1 MSKSPSPPRLSLILT
16 LLVLAQFVIVLD
28 FSIVQIALP
37 TMRTELGI
45 SLADSQWIVSAYGLT
60 FAGFLLL
67 SGRASDLYG
76 RRRLFGIGLVVFAL
90 SSLAGGLAPSEGVL
104 IGARAVQGI
113 GAAIASATGLSLL
126 VVTFAEGRA
135 RNRALSVF
143 AAVSSAAFAAGVILG
158 GVLTATLGWRSIFFV
173 NVPIGIVTAVLA
185 TRLLVESRGESTQR
199 RLDLPGALS
208 VTIGLSILVYALTN
222 AANEGLL
229 SLQTLAPLGLSAV
242 VLAGFLAIEHRSSA
256 PLMPLSFLRRGA
268 VFSANALAI
277 LTIAAVS
284 SMIFLLTIYL
294 QQIQGYSALSAGLAF
309 LPTALVFL
317 SVGGYLSAKLVTRFG
332 PKPVLLI
339 GMTVQALGFLLLTQL
354 AVGTSFAT
362 GLLPD
367 MLVVSLGA
375 ALSFTA
381 FNITAL
387 SGARRGEEG
396 LASGLINTS
405 TQVGGPIGLAIAV
418 TIVGVVATSLGAS
431 VTAAVATVDGFRYA
445 FLGAALLSGI
455 GILFASVI
463 STPKMVV
470 MSKEAGLQVST
481 PPPAPLSSPAAGGKM
496 SLAMN
501 KILVA
506 VDGSENGARAAKTA
520 IGFARDYHAELD
532 VLRVVPFSSAVA
544 PSNLRAGG
552 SGPGIL
558 KERYDYAEKEAEA
571 YVNTVVGEA
580 KSAGVSV
587 AGGTVVRGSGPP
599 ANAIVE
605 TAKKEGADVIVIGTR
620 GLGASGRFLQ
630 GSVSAGVV
638 ANSDVT
644 VVVVR

>member
-1 MSKSPSPPRLSLILT
+1 MKKTPSPPRLTLILS
-16 LLVLAQFVIVLD
+16 LLVAAQFVIVLD

-37 TMRTELGI
+37 TMRNELGI

-76 RRRLFGIGLVVFAL
+76 RRRLFAIGLVVFAL
-90 SSLAGGLAPSEGVL
+90 SSLAGGLAPSESVL

-126 VVTFAEGRA
+126 VVTFQEGRE

-143 AAVSSAAFAAGVILG
+143 AAVSSAGFAAGVILG

-173 NVPIGIVTAVLA
+173 NVPIGILTAVLA
-185 TRLLVESRGESTQR
+185 NRLLVESRGDTTQR

-208 VTIGLSILVYALTN
+208 VTAGLSILVYALTN
-222 AANEGLL
+222 AANSGLL
-229 SLQTLAPLGLSAV
+229 SLQTLAPLGLSTI
-242 VLAGFLAIEHRSSA
+242 VLAGFLVIEQRSSA

-268 VFSANALAI
+268 IFGANALAI

-294 QQIQGYSALSAGLAF
+294 QQIQGYSALSAGISF

-332 PKPVLLI
+332 PKPVLI
-339 GMTVQALGFLLLTQL
+339 VGTTIQAAGFLLLAQL
-354 AVGTSFAT
+354 AVGTPFVT
-362 GLLPD
+362 GLLPE

-381 FNITAL
+381 FNIAAL
-387 SGARRGEEG
+387 SGARKGEEG

-405 TQVGGPIGLAIAV
+405 TQVGGPVGLAIAV
-418 TIVGVVATSLGAS
+418 TIVGIVAASLGGS
-431 VTAAVATVDGFRYA
+431 VTAAAATVAGFRYA
-445 FLGAALLSGI
+445 FLGAAVLSVVGI
-455 GILFASVI
+455 AFASLMK
-463 STPKMVV
+463 SPKMVV
-470 MSKEAGLQVST
+470 MSRDTILDAT
-481 PPPAPLSSPAAGGKM
+481 APLSASVAEGKR
-496 SLAMN
+496 SFAMN

-506 VDGSENGARAAKTA
+506 VDGSENGERAARTA
-520 IGFARDYHAELD
+520 ISFARDYHAELD
-532 VLRVVPFSSAVA
+532 VLRVVQS
-544 PSNLRAGG
+544 PSNVTPSSPRAGG

-558 KERYDYAEKEAEA
+558 KERYDYAEKEAAA
-571 YVNTVVGEA
+571 YVNSVVGEA
-580 KSAGVSV
+580 KSAGESV
-587 AGGTVVRGSGPP
+587 AGGTVVRGNGPP

-605 TAKKEGADVIVIGTR
+605 TAKKEGADLIVIGTR

-638 ANSDVT
+638 ANSEVT

>member
-1 MSKSPSPPRLSLILT
+1 LTKPTPPPRLSLILT
-16 LLVLAQFVIVLD
+16 LLVAAQFVIVLD

-90 SSLAGGLAPSEGVL
+90 SSLAGGLAPSESVL
-104 IGARAVQGI
+104 IGARAIQGV

-126 VVTFAEGRA
+126 VVTFPEGRE

-173 NVPIGIVTAVLA
+173 NVPIGIVAAVMA
-185 TRLLVESRGESTQR
+185 RRFLVESRGDPTQR

-208 VTIGLSILVYALTN
+208 VTAGLSLLVYALTN
-222 AANEGLL
+222 AASEGLT
-229 SLQTLAPLGLSAV
+229 SIQTLAPLGLSAV
-242 VLAGFLAIEHRSSA
+242 VLAGFLAIERRSSA

-332 PKPVLLI
+332 PKPVLLV
-339 GMTVQALGFLLLTQL
+339 GMTIQAAGFLLLTQL
-354 AVGTSFAT
+354 AVGTPFLT

-381 FNITAL
+381 FNIAAL
-387 SGARRGEEG
+387 SGARKGEEG

-418 TIVGVVATSLGAS
+418 TIVGVVAAGLGAS

-445 FLGAALLSGI
+445 FLGASVLSGA
-455 GILFASVI
+455 GIVFALVI
-463 STPKMVV
+463 RSPKAVV
-470 MSKEAGLQVST
+470 MSKEASLQVA
-481 PPPAPLSSPAAGGKM
+481 APIPYAQGKM
-496 SLAMN
+496 SLAMS

-506 VDGSENGARAAKTA
+506 VDGSENGERAARTA

-532 VLRVVPFSSAVA
+532 VLRVVQSPSAVT
-544 PSNLRAGG
+544 PSSLRAGG
-552 SGPGIL
+552 SGSGIL
-558 KERYDYAEKEAEA
+558 KERYDSAEKEAEA
-571 YVNTVVGEA
+571 YVNSVVGEA

-605 TAKKEGADVIVIGTR
+605 TAKKEGADLIVIGTR
-620 GLGASGRFLQ
+620 GQGASGRFLQ

-638 ANSDVT
+638 AHSEVT

>member
-1 MSKSPSPPRLSLILT
+1 LTKPTPAPRLSLILT
-16 LLVLAQFVIVLD
+16 LLVAAQFVIVLD

-37 TMRTELGI
+37 TMRIELAI

-90 SSLAGGLAPSEGVL
+90 SSLAGGLAPSESVL
-104 IGARAVQGI
+104 IGARAVQGV

-126 VVTFAEGRA
+126 VVTFPEGRE
-135 RNRALSVF
+135 RNRALSIF

-173 NVPIGIVTAVLA
+173 NVPIGIVAAVMA
-185 TRLLVESRGESTQR
+185 RRFLVESRGDPTQR

-208 VTIGLSILVYALTN
+208 VTAGLSLLVYALTN
-222 AANEGLL
+222 AASEGLT
-229 SLQTLAPLGLSAV
+229 SPQTLAPLGLSAV
-242 VLAGFLAIEHRSSA
+242 VLAGFLAIERRSSA

-332 PKPVLLI
+332 PKPVLLV
-339 GMTVQALGFLLLTQL
+339 GMTIQAVGFLLLTQL
-354 AVGTSFAT
+354 AVGTSFLT

-381 FNITAL
+381 FNIAAL
-387 SGARRGEEG
+387 SGARKGEEG

-418 TIVGVVATSLGAS
+418 TIVGVVAAGLGAS
-431 VTAAVATVDGFRYA
+431 VTAAAATVDGFRYA
-445 FLGAALLSGI
+445 FLGAAVLSGA
-455 GILFASVI
+455 GIVFALVI
-463 STPKMVV
+463 RSPKTVV
-470 MSKEAGLQVST
+470 MSKEASLQVA
-481 PPPAPLSSPAAGGKM
+481 APLPYAQGKM

-506 VDGSENGARAAKTA
+506 VDGSENGERAARTA

-532 VLRVVPFSSAVA
+532 VLRVVQSPSAVT
-544 PSNLRAGG
+544 PSSPRAGG
-552 SGPGIL
+552 SGSGIL
-558 KERYDYAEKEAEA
+558 KERYDSAEKEAEA
-571 YVNTVVGEA
+571 YVKSVVGEA

-605 TAKKEGADVIVIGTR
+605 TAKKEGADLIVIGTR
-620 GLGASGRFLQ
+620 GQGASGRFLQ

-638 ANSDVT
+638 ARSDVT

>member
-1 MSKSPSPPRLSLILT
+1 MTKPPSSPRLSLILT
-16 LLVLAQFVIVLD
+16 LLVAAQFVIVLD

-45 SLADSQWIVSAYGLT
+45 SLANSQWIVSAYGLT

-76 RRRLFGIGLVVFAL
+76 RRRLFGIGLIVFAL
-90 SSLAGGLAPSEGVL
+90 SSLAGGLAPSEAVL

-126 VVTFAEGRA
+126 VVTFPEGRE

-173 NVPIGIVTAVLA
+173 NVPIGIMTAVTAS
-185 TRLLVESRGESTQR
+185 RFLVESRGDISQR

-208 VTIGLSILVYALTN
+208 VTAGLSILVYALTN

-229 SLQTLAPLGLSAV
+229 SLQTLAPLALSAV
-242 VLAGFLAIEHRSSA
+242 VLAGFVVIEHKSSA
-256 PLMPLSFLRRGA
+256 PLMPLSLLRRGA

-277 LTIAAVS
+277 LTISAVS
-284 SMIFLLTIYL
+284 AMIFLLTIYL
-294 QQIQGYSALSAGLAF
+294 QQIQGYSALSAGFAF
-309 LPTALVFL
+309 LPLNQLSVETPYLTAL
-317 SVGGYLSAKLVTRFG
+317 
-332 PKPVLLI
+332 
-339 GMTVQALGFLLLTQL
+339 
-354 AVGTSFAT
+354 
-362 GLLPD
+362 LPA

-375 ALSFTA
+375 ATSFTA
-381 FNITAL
+381 FNIAAL
-387 SGARRGEEG
+387 SGARKGEEG

-418 TIVGVVATSLGAS
+418 TIVGVVVASLGAS
-431 VTAAVATVDGFRYA
+431 VTPAAATVEGCRYA
-445 FLGAALLSGI
+445 FLGGAVLSGM
-455 GILFASVI
+455 GIIFASVI
-463 STPKMVV
+463 RSPRTVVVPKEPILEV
-470 MSKEAGLQVST
+470 
-481 PPPAPLSSPAAGGKM
+481 PSSLLPSVAEPDI
-496 SLAMN
+496 SVAMR

-506 VDGSENGARAAKTA
+506 VDGSENGERAARTA

-532 VLRVVPFSSAVA
+532 VLRVVQSPSAVT
-544 PSNLRAGG
+544 PSSPRAGG
-552 SGPGIL
+552 AGSAIL
-558 KERYDYAEKEAEA
+558 KERYDYAEKEAET
-571 YVNTVVGEA
+571 YVNSVVSKA

-587 AGGTVVRGSGPP
+587 AGGTVIRATGPR

-605 TAKKEGADVIVIGTR
+605 TAKKDGADHIVIGTR
-620 GLGASGRFLQ
+620 GLGASGRLLL

-638 ANSDVT
+638 ANSGVT

>member
-1 MSKSPSPPRLSLILT
+1 MSKPTPSAPLSLILA

-76 RRRLFGIGLVVFAL
+76 RRRLFGIGLIVFAL
-90 SSLAGGLAPSEGVL
+90 TSLAAGLAPSETVL
-104 IGARAVQGI
+104 IGARAVQGV

-126 VVTFAEGRA
+126 VVTFPEGPK
-135 RNRALSVF
+135 RNRALSIF

-173 NVPIGIVTAVLA
+173 NVPIGVVTAILA
-185 TRLLVESRGESTQR
+185 TRFLVESRGDPSQR

-208 VTIGLSILVYALTN
+208 VTAGLSLLVYALTN
-222 AANEGLL
+222 AASIGLT
-229 SLQTLAPLGLSAV
+229 SLQTLIPLALSGV
-242 VLAGFLAIEHRSSA
+242 VLAGFLLIEHKSSA
-256 PLMPLSFLRRGA
+256 PLMPLGFLRRGA

-294 QQIQGYSALSAGLAF
+294 QQIQSYSALSAGLAF
-309 LPTALVFL
+309 LPTALIFL
-317 SVGGYLSAKLVTRFG
+317 SVGGYLSAKLVTRLG
-332 PKPVLLI
+332 PKPVLLV
-339 GMTVQALGFLLLTQL
+339 GMTIQTAGFLLLGQL
-354 AVGTSFAT
+354 TVGTPYLT
-362 GLLPD
+362 GLLPE

-381 FNITAL
+381 FNIAAL
-387 SGARRGEEG
+387 SGARKGEEG

-418 TIVGVVATSLGAS
+418 TIVGVVAAGLGAS
-431 VTAAVATVDGFRYA
+431 VTAAEATVAGFRYA
-445 FLGAALLSGI
+445 FLGGAALSGI
-455 GILFASVI
+455 GIVFALVI
-463 STPKMVV
+463 RSPKMVV
-470 MSKEAGLQVST
+470 MSKETILDATS
-481 PPPAPLSSPAAGGKM
+481 PLSSPVPQGKR

-506 VDGSENGARAAKTA
+506 VDGSENGARAARYA
-520 IGFARDYHAELD
+520 IGLARDYNSELD
-532 VLRVVPFSSAVA
+532 VLRVIQSPSSMT
-544 PSNLRAGG
+544 PSSPRAAG
-552 SGPGIL
+552 SGSGVL
-558 KERYDYAEKEAEA
+558 KERLDYAEKEAEA
-571 YVNTVVGEA
+571 YVNSVVGEA

-587 AGGTVVRGSGPP
+587 AGGTVVRASGPP
-599 ANAIVE
+599 ANAITE
-605 TAKKEGADVIVIGTR
+605 TAKKEGADMIVIGTR
-620 GLGASGRFLQ
+620 GQSASGRLLQ

>member
-1 MSKSPSPPRLSLILT
+1 MTKPASPPRLGLILT

-37 TMRTELGI
+37 TMRAELGI

-67 SGRASDLYG
+67 SGRASDIYG

-90 SSLAGGLAPSEGVL
+90 SSLAGGLAPSESIL
-104 IGARAVQGI
+104 IAARAVQGI

-126 VVTFAEGRA
+126 VVTFPEGRE

-173 NVPIGIVTAVLA
+173 NVPIGVVTAILA
-185 TRLLVESRGESTQR
+185 TRLLVESRGDPTQR

-208 VTIGLSILVYALTN
+208 VTAGLSILVYALTN
-222 AANEGLL
+222 AANNGLL
-229 SLQTLAPLGLSAV
+229 SPLTLAPLGLSAI
-242 VLAGFLAIEHRSSA
+242 VLASFLAIERRSSA

-294 QQIQGYSALSAGLAF
+294 QQIQAYSALSAGLAF
-309 LPTALVFL
+309 LPTAMVFL
-317 SVGGYLSAKLVTRFG
+317 FVGGFLSARLVTRFG
-332 PKPVLLI
+332 PKPVLLV
-339 GMTVQALGFLLLTQL
+339 GMTVQTAGFILLARLS
-354 AVGTSFAT
+354 VGTPYFT
-362 GLLPD
+362 GLLPE

-381 FNITAL
+381 FNIAAL
-387 SGARRGEEG
+387 SGARKGEEG

-418 TIVGVVATSLGAS
+418 TIVGVVAAGLGAS
-431 VTAAVATVDGFRYA
+431 VTAAAATVEGFRYA

-455 GILFASVI
+455 GIVFASLI
-463 STPKMVV
+463 RRPKTVV
-470 MSKEAGLQVST
+470 TSKETVLQVA
-481 PPPAPLSSPAAGGKM
+481 APLSSSVAEGKM

-506 VDGSENGARAAKTA
+506 VDGSENGERAARTA

-532 VLRVVPFSSAVA
+532 VLRVVQSPSAVTSSS
-544 PSNLRAGG
+544 PRVGG
-552 SGPGIL
+552 SGSGIL

-571 YVNTVVGEA
+571 YVNSVVGEA

-605 TAKKEGADVIVIGTR
+605 TAKKEGADLIVIGTR

-638 ANSDVT
+638 AHSDVT